1 MWQGG
6 VVSETQHTN
15 NTMSKLKAKV
25 HQFFDTLDCD
35 LHPLVAAA
43 IADKINAKTG
53 LSLTA
58 SDIFREYEV
67 WQVSDC
73 QDA

>member
-25 HQFFDTLDCD
+25 HQFFATLDGD
-35 LHPLVAAA
+35 LHPMVAAA

-67 WQVSDC
+67 WQVSDF